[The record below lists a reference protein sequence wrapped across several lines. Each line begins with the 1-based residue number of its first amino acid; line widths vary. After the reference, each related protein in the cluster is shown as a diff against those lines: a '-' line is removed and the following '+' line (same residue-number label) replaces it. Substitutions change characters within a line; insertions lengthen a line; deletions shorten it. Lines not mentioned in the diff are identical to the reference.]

1 MKIYTIGFTQKTAE
15 EFFSTLR
22 QPGLF
27 RILDIRLNNR
37 SQYAGFTKLHDLP
50 FFLKT
55 ILGISYHHL
64 PDLAP
69 TKAMLDAYKKKK
81 TIDWPDYKRQFET
94 LMTTRQIETTVQKD
108 LCAGGCLL
116 CSEVS
121 PDFCHRRLVAEYLQ
135 MHWGNLEIVHL

>member
-22 QPGLF
+22 QPGLV

-37 SQYAGFTKLHDLP
+37 SQLAGFTKLHDLS

-69 TKAMLDAYKKKK
+69 TKAMLDAYKKK

-94 LMTTRQIETTVQKD
+94 LMTARQIETTVQKN
-108 LCAGGCLL
+108 LFEGGCLL
-116 CSEVS
+116 CGEVL
-121 PDFCHRRLVAEYLQ
+121 PDFCHRRLVAEYLKRY
-135 MHWGNLEIVHL
+135 WGDLEIVHL